1 MKFLA
6 GANQPSGA
14 TLLLHESTSDRN
26 LAVRSGGV
34 RSGISDH
41 VRRGA
46 IQSLRV
52 EQSAS
57 VSRRAGNCR
66 ESVLFIEQLL
76 VHYRNPHAAGQRFKP
91 QGSRPMILHSSI
103 VSMKEISDI
112 KENCVDFLLALYT
125 DENYKNIIGI

>member
-6 GANQPSGA
+6 GANEPSGT
-14 TLLLHESTSDRN
+14 TLLLHESTGDRN
-26 LAVRSGGV
+26 LAVRPGGV
-34 RSGISDH
+34 RSGIGNY

-57 VSRRAGNCR
+57 VSRRTGHCR

-76 VHYRNPHAAGQRFKP
+76 VHYRNSHAAGQRFKS
-91 QGSRPMILHSSI
+91 QGLRSMILHSST
-103 VSMKEISDI
+103 VSI
-112 KENCVDFLLALYT
+112 KRNE
-125 DENYKNIIGI
+125 

>member
-6 GANQPSGA
+6 GANEPSGA
-14 TLLLHESTSDRN
+14 TLLLHESTRDRN

-34 RSGISDH
+34 CSCIGDY

-57 VSRRAGNCR
+57 VSCRAGHCR

-76 VHYRNPHAAGQRFKP
+76 VHYRNSHAAGERFKS
-91 QGSRPMILHSSI
+91 QGLRSMILHSSI
-103 VSMKEISDI
+103 VDI
-112 KENCVDFLLALYT
+112 KEMSDKKNYVNFFLALY
-125 DENYKNIIGI
+125 E